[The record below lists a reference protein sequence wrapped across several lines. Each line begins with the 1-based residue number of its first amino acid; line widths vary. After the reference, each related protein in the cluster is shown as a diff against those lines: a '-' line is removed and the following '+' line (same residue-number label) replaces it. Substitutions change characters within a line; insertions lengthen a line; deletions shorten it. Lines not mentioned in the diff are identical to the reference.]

1 MHRWCTLCF
10 SRSQNSTLNFPVC
23 GACQSCRCLVFGICK
38 TQPVIYLS
46 LGLIICNYLDVCECT
61 HEHSKRYYML
71 MHIRYMYIYIYII
84 YLLDILDIY
93 IYIYLHY
100 TSILDYLSIRYTS
113 YIIIYLYLFTFYI
126 YIIQW
131 IYTWSILCLG
141 FIDNPLL
148 RGEASAMTSASRSTW
163 KWRAHAQRRQD
174 TRSINMEVLLDDTR
188 CLYIYSEI
196 YIHIYKP

>member
-71 MHIRYMYIYIYII
+71 IHIRYMYIYIYII
-84 YLLDILDIY
+84 YLLDILDIYIY

-113 YIIIYLYLFTFYI
+113 YIIIYLYLFT
-126 YIIQW
+126 
-131 IYTWSILCLG
+131 
-141 FIDNPLL
+141 
-148 RGEASAMTSASRSTW
+148 
-163 KWRAHAQRRQD
+163 
-174 TRSINMEVLLDDTR
+174 
-188 CLYIYSEI
+188 LYIYYTMNIHMNPFFAWASSIILFSEAKRVPWPRHLAAPGSGVRMPSDAKI
-196 YIHIYKP
+196 QGQLIWRFY